1 MPVAFEQV
9 SFSYDGERDALE
21 NIDLVVDDGEFL
33 GVIGHTGSGKSTLVQ
48 LMNALLVP
56 TAGRVLVDGMDTRER
71 KLRRKVRTTVGL
83 AFQYP
88 ETQLFA
94 NTVAED
100 VAFGPRNLDLPD
112 GEVDRRVREALERV
126 GMDYAE
132 IAQRSPFD
140 LSGGQQRRVA
150 LAGILAMEPRVLVLD
165 EPAAGMD
172 PATVSEIRAYLRE
185 LNDQGLT
192 IVLVSH
198 SMDDVAELCSRII
211 VLDHGTLHM
220 QGTPAELFTA
230 QNAAELRRINLGVPR
245 ATKFALELAE
255 RGLEMPDPIL
265 DERQLVEALV
275 DLRNETHWTGTSVS
289 FEQKG

>member
-21 NIDLVVDDGEFL
+21 DIDLVVDDGEFL

-94 NTVAED
+94 NMVAED

-112 GEVDRRVREALERV
+112 DEVDRRVREALERV

-132 IAQRSPFD
+132 VAQRSPFD

-255 RGLEMPDPIL
+255 RGLEVPGPIL
-265 DERQLVEALV
+265 DERQLVEVLVAL
-275 DLRNETHWTGTSVS
+275 R
-289 FEQKG
+289 K

>member
-1 MPVAFEQV
+1 MPIAFEQV

-21 NIDLVVDDGEFL
+21 DIDLVVDDGEFL

-94 NTVAED
+94 NTVADD
-100 VAFGPRNLDLPD
+100 VAFGPRNLELSDD
-112 GEVDRRVREALERV
+112 EVNRRVRAALERV

-132 IAQRSPFD
+132 VAQRSPFD

-185 LNDQGLT
+185 LNDQDLT

-245 ATKFALELAE
+245 ATKFALELVE

-265 DERQLVEALV
+265 DERQLVEVLVAL
-275 DLRNETHWTGTSVS
+275 REKMG
-289 FEQKG
+289 

>member
-1 MPVAFEQV
+1 MPIAFEQV
-9 SFSYDGERDALE
+9 SFSYDDEHDALQ
-21 NIDLVVDDGEFL
+21 NIDLVVEDGEFL

-56 TAGRVLVDGMDTRER
+56 TAGCVLVDGLDTRER
-71 KLRRKVRTTVGL
+71 KLRREVRTKVGL

-100 VAFGPRNLDLPD
+100 VAFGPRNLGLSDD
-112 GEVDRRVREALERV
+112 EVNRRVREALDHV
-126 GMDYAE
+126 GLDYDA

-150 LAGILAMEPRVLVLD
+150 LAGILAMEPSVLVLD

-172 PATVSEIRAYLRE
+172 PATVDEIRNYLRD

-198 SMDDVAELCSRII
+198 SMDDVAELCSRIV
-211 VLDHGTLHM
+211 VLDHGVLHM
-220 QGTPAELFTA
+220 QGTPDELFTA
-230 QNAAELRRINLGVPR
+230 QNAAELRRINLDVPR
-245 ATKFALELAE
+245 ATKFALELAQC
-255 RGLEMPDPIL
+255 GLVLPEPIL
-265 DERQLVEALV
+265 DEQQLVEALIA
-275 DLRNETHWTGTSVS
+275 LRERNE
-289 FEQKG
+289 

>member
-1 MPVAFEQV
+1 MPIAFEQV
-9 SFSYDGERDALE
+9 SFSYDDERDALQ
-21 NIDLVVDDGEFL
+21 NIDLVVEDGEFL

-56 TAGRVLVDGMDTRER
+56 TAGRVLVDGLDTRER
-71 KLRRKVRTTVGL
+71 KLRREVRTKVGL

-100 VAFGPRNLDLPD
+100 VAFGPRNLGLSDD
-112 GEVDRRVREALERV
+112 EVSRRVREALDHV
-126 GMDYAE
+126 GLDYDA

-150 LAGILAMEPRVLVLD
+150 LAGILAMEPSVLVLD

-172 PATVSEIRAYLRE
+172 PATVDEIRNYLRD

-198 SMDDVAELCSRII
+198 SMDDVAELCSRIV
-211 VLDHGTLHM
+211 VLDHGVLHM
-220 QGTPAELFTA
+220 QGTPDELFTA
-230 QNAAELRRINLGVPR
+230 QNAAELRRINLDVPR
-245 ATKFALELAE
+245 ATKFALELAQ
-255 RGLEMPDPIL
+255 RGLVLPEPIL
-265 DERQLVEALV
+265 DEQQLVEALAA
-275 DLRNETHWTGTSVS
+275 LRERNE
-289 FEQKG
+289 

>member
-132 IAQRSPFD
+132 VAQRSPFD

-230 QNAAELRRINLGVPR
+230 QNAAELRRINLRVPR

>member
-1 MPVAFEQV
+1 MSVAFEQV

-21 NIDLVVDDGEFL
+21 DIELVVDDGEFL

-112 GEVDRRVREALERV
+112 DEVDRRVREALERV
-126 GMDYAE
+126 GHGLCGSRPTQSLRPFRRPTAQGCPCRHSRNGATGARARRASRRHGPGDGVRDPRLPAR
-132 IAQRSPFD
+132 AQRP
-140 LSGGQQRRVA
+140 GPHHRARVA
-150 LAGILAMEPRVLVLD
+150 FNG
-165 EPAAGMD
+165 
-172 PATVSEIRAYLRE
+172 
-185 LNDQGLT
+185 
-192 IVLVSH
+192 
-198 SMDDVAELCSRII
+198 
-211 VLDHGTLHM
+211 
-220 QGTPAELFTA
+220 
-230 QNAAELRRINLGVPR
+230 
-245 ATKFALELAE
+245 
-255 RGLEMPDPIL
+255 
-265 DERQLVEALV
+265 
-275 DLRNETHWTGTSVS
+275 
-289 FEQKG
+289 

>member
-21 NIDLVVDDGEFL
+21 NIDLVVDDGELL

-132 IAQRSPFD
+132 VAQRSPFD

-150 LAGILAMEPRVLVLD
+150 LAGVLAMEPRVLVLD

>member
-21 NIDLVVDDGEFL
+21 DIDLVVDDGEFL

-112 GEVDRRVREALERV
+112 DEVDRRVREALERV

-132 IAQRSPFD
+132 VAQRSPFD

-220 QGTPAELFTA
+220 QGTPAELFTT

-245 ATKFALELAE
+245 ATKFALELVE
-255 RGLEMPDPIL
+255 RGLEMPGPIL
-265 DERQLVEALV
+265 DERQLVEVLVAL
-275 DLRNETHWTGTSVS
+275 R
-289 FEQKG
+289 K

>member
-1 MPVAFEQV
+1 MPIAFEQV
-9 SFSYDGERDALE
+9 SFSYDDEHDALQ
-21 NIDLVVDDGEFL
+21 NIDLVVENGEFL

-48 LMNALLVP
+48 LMNALFVP
-56 TAGRVLVDGMDTRER
+56 TAGCVLVDGLDTRER
-71 KLRRKVRTTVGL
+71 KLRREVRTKVGL

-100 VAFGPRNLDLPD
+100 VAFGPRNLGLSDD
-112 GEVDRRVREALERV
+112 EVNRRVREALDHV
-126 GMDYAE
+126 GLDYDA

-150 LAGILAMEPRVLVLD
+150 LAGILAMEPSVLVLD

-172 PATVSEIRAYLRE
+172 PATVDEIRNYLRD

-198 SMDDVAELCSRII
+198 SMDDVAELCSRIV
-211 VLDHGTLHM
+211 VLDHGVLHM
-220 QGTPAELFTA
+220 QGTPDELFTA
-230 QNAAELRRINLGVPR
+230 QNAAELRRINLDVPR
-245 ATKFALELAE
+245 ATKFALELAQ
-255 RGLEMPDPIL
+255 RGLVLPEPIL
-265 DERQLVEALV
+265 DEQQLVEALIT
-275 DLRNETHWTGTSVS
+275 LHA
-289 FEQKG
+289 

>member
-1 MPVAFEQV
+1 MPIAFEQV
-9 SFSYDGERDALE
+9 SFSYDDERDALQ
-21 NIDLVVDDGEFL
+21 NIDLVVEDGEFL

-56 TAGRVLVDGMDTRER
+56 TAGCVLVDGLDTRER
-71 KLRRKVRTTVGL
+71 KLRREVRTKVGL

-100 VAFGPRNLDLPD
+100 VAFGPRNLGLCDD
-112 GEVDRRVREALERV
+112 EVNRRVREALDHV
-126 GMDYAE
+126 GLDYDA

-150 LAGILAMEPRVLVLD
+150 LAGILAMEPSVLVLD

-172 PATVSEIRAYLRE
+172 PATVDEIRNYLRD

-198 SMDDVAELCSRII
+198 SMDDVAELCSRIV
-211 VLDHGTLHM
+211 VLDHGVLHM
-220 QGTPAELFTA
+220 QGTSDELFTA
-230 QNAAELRRINLGVPR
+230 QNAVELRRINLDVPR
-245 ATKFALELAE
+245 ATKFALELAQ
-255 RGLEMPDPIL
+255 RGLVLPEPIL
-265 DERQLVEALV
+265 DEQQLVEALAA
-275 DLRNETHWTGTSVS
+275 LR
-289 FEQKG
+289 K

>member
-1 MPVAFEQV
+1 MPIAFEQV
-9 SFSYDGERDALE
+9 SFSYDGEHDALE
-21 NIDLVVDDGEFL
+21 DIDLVVDDGEFL

-94 NTVAED
+94 NTVADD
-100 VAFGPRNLDLPD
+100 VAFGPRNLELSDD
-112 GEVDRRVREALERV
+112 EVNRRVREALERV

-132 IAQRSPFD
+132 VAQRSPFD

-220 QGTPAELFTA
+220 QGTPVELFTA

-265 DERQLVEALV
+265 DERQLVEVLIAL
-275 DLRNETHWTGTSVS
+275 REKMG
-289 FEQKG
+289 

>member
-1 MPVAFEQV
+1 MSIAFEQV
-9 SFSYDGERDALE
+9 SFSYDDEHDALQ
-21 NIDLVVDDGEFL
+21 NIDLVVEDGEFL

-56 TAGRVLVDGMDTRER
+56 TAGCVLVDGLDTRER
-71 KLRRKVRTTVGL
+71 KLRREVRTKVGL

-100 VAFGPRNLDLPD
+100 VAFGPRNLGLSDD
-112 GEVDRRVREALERV
+112 EVNRRVREALDHV
-126 GMDYAE
+126 GLDYDA

-150 LAGILAMEPRVLVLD
+150 LAGILAMEPSVLVLD

-172 PATVSEIRAYLRE
+172 PATVDEIRNYLRD
-185 LNDQGLT
+185 LNDRGLT

-198 SMDDVAELCSRII
+198 SMDDVAELCSRIV
-211 VLDHGTLHM
+211 VLDHGVLHM
-220 QGTPAELFTA
+220 QGTPDELFTA
-230 QNAAELRRINLGVPR
+230 QNAAELRRINLDVPR
-245 ATKFALELAE
+245 ATKFALELAQ
-255 RGLEMPDPIL
+255 RGLVLPEPIL
-265 DERQLVEALV
+265 DEQQLVEALIT
-275 DLRNETHWTGTSVS
+275 LHA
-289 FEQKG
+289 

>member
-21 NIDLVVDDGEFL
+21 DIDLVVDDGEFL

-132 IAQRSPFD
+132 VAQRSPFD

>member
-21 NIDLVVDDGEFL
+21 DIDLVVDDGEFL

-94 NTVAED
+94 NMVAED

-112 GEVDRRVREALERV
+112 DEVDRRVREALERV

-132 IAQRSPFD
+132 VAQRSPFD

-198 SMDDVAELCSRII
+198 SMDDVAELCSHII

-255 RGLEMPDPIL
+255 RGLEVPGPIL

-275 DLRNETHWTGTSVS
+275 ALRE
-289 FEQKG
+289 

>member
-1 MPVAFEQV
+1 MPIAFEQV
-9 SFSYDGERDALE
+9 SFSYDDEHDALQ
-21 NIDLVVDDGEFL
+21 NIDLVVEDGEFL

-56 TAGRVLVDGMDTRER
+56 TAGCVLVDGLDTRER
-71 KLRRKVRTTVGL
+71 KLRREVRTKVGL

-100 VAFGPRNLDLPD
+100 VAFGPRNLGLSDD
-112 GEVDRRVREALERV
+112 EVDRRVGEALDHV
-126 GMDYAE
+126 GLDYDA

-150 LAGILAMEPRVLVLD
+150 LAGILAMEPSVLVLD

-172 PATVSEIRAYLRE
+172 PATVDEIRNYLCD

-211 VLDHGTLHM
+211 VLDHGVLHM
-220 QGTPAELFTA
+220 QGTPDELFTA
-230 QNAAELRRINLGVPR
+230 QNAAELRRINLDVPR
-245 ATKFALELAE
+245 ATKFALELAQ
-255 RGLEMPDPIL
+255 RGLVLPEPIL
-265 DERQLVEALV
+265 DEQQLVEALIA
-275 DLRNETHWTGTSVS
+275 LRERNE
-289 FEQKG
+289 

>member
-1 MPVAFEQV
+1 MPIAFEQV
-9 SFSYDGERDALE
+9 SFSYDDERDALQ
-21 NIDLVVDDGEFL
+21 NIDLVVEDGEFL

-56 TAGRVLVDGMDTRER
+56 TAGCVLVDGLDTRER
-71 KLRRKVRTTVGL
+71 KLRREVRTKVGL

-100 VAFGPRNLDLPD
+100 VAFGPRNLGLCDD
-112 GEVDRRVREALERV
+112 EVNRRVREALDHV
-126 GMDYAE
+126 GLDYDA

-150 LAGILAMEPRVLVLD
+150 LAGILAMEPSVLVLD

-172 PATVSEIRAYLRE
+172 PATVDEIRNYLRD
-185 LNDQGLT
+185 LNNQGLT

-198 SMDDVAELCSRII
+198 SMDDVAELCSRIV
-211 VLDHGTLHM
+211 VLDHGVLHM
-220 QGTPAELFTA
+220 QGTPDELFTA
-230 QNAAELRRINLGVPR
+230 QNAAELRRINLDVPR
-245 ATKFALELAE
+245 ATKFALELAQC
-255 RGLEMPDPIL
+255 GLVLPEPIL
-265 DERQLVEALV
+265 DEQQLVEALIA
-275 DLRNETHWTGTSVS
+275 LRERNE
-289 FEQKG
+289 

>member
-21 NIDLVVDDGEFL
+21 DIDLVVDDGEFL

-56 TAGRVLVDGMDTRER
+56 TAGRALVDGMDTRER

-112 GEVDRRVREALERV
+112 DEVDRRVREALERV

-132 IAQRSPFD
+132 VAQRSPFD

-255 RGLEMPDPIL
+255 RGLEVPGPIL
-265 DERQLVEALV
+265 DERQLVEVLVAL
-275 DLRNETHWTGTSVS
+275 R
-289 FEQKG
+289 K

>member
-21 NIDLVVDDGEFL
+21 DIELVVGDGEFL

-112 GEVDRRVREALERV
+112 DEVDRRVREALERV

-132 IAQRSPFD
+132 VAQRSPFD

-198 SMDDVAELCSRII
+198 SMDDVAELCSHII

-255 RGLEMPDPIL
+255 RGLEVPGPIL
-265 DERQLVEALV
+265 DERQLVEVLVAL
-275 DLRNETHWTGTSVS
+275 R
-289 FEQKG
+289 K

>member
-1 MPVAFEQV
+1 MPIAFEQV
-9 SFSYDGERDALE
+9 SFSYDDERDALQ
-21 NIDLVVDDGEFL
+21 NIDLVVEDGEFL

-56 TAGRVLVDGMDTRER
+56 TAGCVLVDGLDTRER
-71 KLRRKVRTTVGL
+71 KLRREVRTKVGL

-100 VAFGPRNLDLPD
+100 VAFGPRNLGLCDD
-112 GEVDRRVREALERV
+112 EVNRRVREALDHV
-126 GMDYAE
+126 GLDYDA

-150 LAGILAMEPRVLVLD
+150 LAGILAMEPSVLVLD

-172 PATVSEIRAYLRE
+172 PATVDEIRNYLRD

-198 SMDDVAELCSRII
+198 SMDDVAELCSRIV
-211 VLDHGTLHM
+211 VLDHGVLHM
-220 QGTPAELFTA
+220 QGTPDELFTA
-230 QNAAELRRINLGVPR
+230 QNAAELRRINLDVPR
-245 ATKFALELAE
+245 ATKFALELAQC
-255 RGLEMPDPIL
+255 GLVLPEPIL
-265 DERQLVEALV
+265 DEQQLVEALIA
-275 DLRNETHWTGTSVS
+275 LRERNE
-289 FEQKG
+289 

>member
-1 MPVAFEQV
+1 MPIAFEQV
-9 SFSYDGERDALE
+9 SFSYDDEHDALQ

-56 TAGRVLVDGMDTRER
+56 TAGCVLVDGLDTRER
-71 KLRRKVRTTVGL
+71 KLRREVRTKVGL

-100 VAFGPRNLDLPD
+100 VAFGPRNLGLSDD
-112 GEVDRRVREALERV
+112 EVNRRVREALDHV
-126 GMDYAE
+126 GLDYDA

-150 LAGILAMEPRVLVLD
+150 LAGILAMEPSVLVLD

-172 PATVSEIRAYLRE
+172 PATVDEIRNYLRD

-198 SMDDVAELCSRII
+198 SMDDVAELCSRIV
-211 VLDHGTLHM
+211 VLDHGVLHM
-220 QGTPAELFTA
+220 QGTPDELFTA
-230 QNAAELRRINLGVPR
+230 QNAAELRRINLDVPR
-245 ATKFALELAE
+245 ATKFALELAQ
-255 RGLEMPDPIL
+255 RGLVLPEPIL
-265 DERQLVEALV
+265 DEQQLVEALIA
-275 DLRNETHWTGTSVS
+275 LRERNE
-289 FEQKG
+289 

>member
-21 NIDLVVDDGEFL
+21 DIELVVDDGEFL

-100 VAFGPRNLDLPD
+100 VAFGPLNLDLPD
-112 GEVDRRVREALERV
+112 DEVDRRVREALERV

-132 IAQRSPFD
+132 VAQRSPFD

-198 SMDDVAELCSRII
+198 SMDDVAELCSHII

-255 RGLEMPDPIL
+255 RGLEVPGPIL
-265 DERQLVEALV
+265 DERQLVEVLVAL
-275 DLRNETHWTGTSVS
+275 R
-289 FEQKG
+289 K

>member
-21 NIDLVVDDGEFL
+21 DIDLVVDDGEFL

-112 GEVDRRVREALERV
+112 DEVDRRVREALERV

-132 IAQRSPFD
+132 VAQRSPFD

-211 VLDHGTLHM
+211 VLDHGTRHR

-255 RGLEMPDPIL
+255 RGLEVPGPIL
-265 DERQLVEALV
+265 DERQLVEVLVAL
-275 DLRNETHWTGTSVS
+275 R
-289 FEQKG
+289 K

>member
-21 NIDLVVDDGEFL
+21 DIDLVVDDGEFL

-71 KLRRKVRTTVGL
+71 KLRRKVRTTIGL

-112 GEVDRRVREALERV
+112 DEVDRRVREALERV

-132 IAQRSPFD
+132 VAQRSPFD

-198 SMDDVAELCSRII
+198 SMDDVAELCSHII

-255 RGLEMPDPIL
+255 RGLEVPGPIL
-265 DERQLVEALV
+265 DERQLVEVLVAL
-275 DLRNETHWTGTSVS
+275 R
-289 FEQKG
+289 K

>member
-21 NIDLVVDDGEFL
+21 DIDLVVDDGEFL

-112 GEVDRRVREALERV
+112 DEVDRRVREALERV

-132 IAQRSPFD
+132 VAQRSPFD

-198 SMDDVAELCSRII
+198 SMDDVAELCSHII

>member
-1 MPVAFEQV
+1 MPIAFEQV
-9 SFSYDGERDALE
+9 SFSYDDECDALQ
-21 NIDLVVDDGEFL
+21 NIDLVVEDGEFL

-56 TAGRVLVDGMDTRER
+56 TAGCVLVDGLDTRER
-71 KLRRKVRTTVGL
+71 KLRREVRTKVGL

-100 VAFGPRNLDLPD
+100 VAFGPRNLGLSDD
-112 GEVDRRVREALERV
+112 EVNRRVREALDHV
-126 GMDYAE
+126 GLDYDA

-150 LAGILAMEPRVLVLD
+150 LAGILAMEPSVLVLD

-172 PATVSEIRAYLRE
+172 PATVDEIRNYLRD

-198 SMDDVAELCSRII
+198 SMDDVAELCSRIV
-211 VLDHGTLHM
+211 VLDHGVLHM
-220 QGTPAELFTA
+220 QGTPDELFTA
-230 QNAAELRRINLGVPR
+230 QNAAELRRINLDVPR
-245 ATKFALELAE
+245 ATKFALELAQC
-255 RGLEMPDPIL
+255 GLVLPEPIL
-265 DERQLVEALV
+265 DEQQLVEALIA
-275 DLRNETHWTGTSVS
+275 LRERNE
-289 FEQKG
+289 

>member
-21 NIDLVVDDGEFL
+21 DIDLVVDDGEFL

-88 ETQLFA
+88 ESQLFA

-112 GEVDRRVREALERV
+112 DEVDRRVREALERV

-132 IAQRSPFD
+132 VAQRSPFD

-198 SMDDVAELCSRII
+198 SMDDVAELCSHII

-255 RGLEMPDPIL
+255 RGLEVPGPIL
-265 DERQLVEALV
+265 DERQLVEVLVAL
-275 DLRNETHWTGTSVS
+275 R
-289 FEQKG
+289 K

>member
-21 NIDLVVDDGEFL
+21 DIDLVVDDGEFL

-112 GEVDRRVREALERV
+112 DEVDRRVREALERV

-132 IAQRSPFD
+132 VAQRSPFD

-198 SMDDVAELCSRII
+198 SMDDVAELCSHII

-255 RGLEMPDPIL
+255 RGLEVPGPIL

-275 DLRNETHWTGTSVS
+275 ALR
-289 FEQKG
+289 K

>member
-21 NIDLVVDDGEFL
+21 DIDLVVDDGEFL

-132 IAQRSPFD
+132 VAQRSPFD

-172 PATVSEIRAYLRE
+172 PATVSEIRAYLSE

>member
-1 MPVAFEQV
+1 MPIAFEQV
-9 SFSYDGERDALE
+9 SFSYDDERDALKD
-21 NIDLVVDDGEFL
+21 IDLVVDDGEFL

-56 TAGRVLVDGMDTRER
+56 TAGCVLVDGLDTRER
-71 KLRRKVRTTVGL
+71 KLRREVRTKVGL

-100 VAFGPRNLDLPD
+100 VAFGPRNLGLSDD
-112 GEVDRRVREALERV
+112 EVNRRVREALDHV
-126 GMDYAE
+126 GLDYDA

-150 LAGILAMEPRVLVLD
+150 LAGILAMEPSVLVLD

-172 PATVSEIRAYLRE
+172 PATVDEIRNYLRD

-198 SMDDVAELCSRII
+198 SMDDVAELCSRIV
-211 VLDHGTLHM
+211 VLDHGVLHM
-220 QGTPAELFTA
+220 QGTPDELFTA
-230 QNAAELRRINLGVPR
+230 QNAAELRRINLDVPR
-245 ATKFALELAE
+245 ATKFALELAQ
-255 RGLEMPDPIL
+255 RGLVLPEPIL
-265 DERQLVEALV
+265 DEQQLVEALIT
-275 DLRNETHWTGTSVS
+275 LHA
-289 FEQKG
+289 

>member
-21 NIDLVVDDGEFL
+21 DIELVVDDGELL

-112 GEVDRRVREALERV
+112 DEVDRRVREALERV

-132 IAQRSPFD
+132 VAQRSPFD

-198 SMDDVAELCSRII
+198 SMDDVAELCSHII

-255 RGLEMPDPIL
+255 RGLEVPGPIL
-265 DERQLVEALV
+265 DERQLVEVLVAL
-275 DLRNETHWTGTSVS
+275 R
-289 FEQKG
+289 K

>member
-21 NIDLVVDDGEFL
+21 DIDLVVDDGEFL

-71 KLRRKVRTTVGL
+71 KLRRRVRTTVGL

-88 ETQLFA
+88 ESQLFA

-112 GEVDRRVREALERV
+112 DEVDRRVREALERV

-132 IAQRSPFD
+132 VAQRSPFD

-255 RGLEMPDPIL
+255 RGLEVPDPIL
-265 DERQLVEALV
+265 DERQLVEVLVAL
-275 DLRNETHWTGTSVS
+275 REKIG
-289 FEQKG
+289 

>member
-21 NIDLVVDDGEFL
+21 DIELVVDDGEFL

-94 NTVAED
+94 NTVADD
-100 VAFGPRNLDLPD
+100 VAFGPRNLELSDD
-112 GEVDRRVREALERV
+112 EVDRRVREALERV

-132 IAQRSPFD
+132 VAQRSPFD

-198 SMDDVAELCSRII
+198 SMDDVAELCSHII

-255 RGLEMPDPIL
+255 RGLEVPGPIL
-265 DERQLVEALV
+265 DERQLVEVLVAL
-275 DLRNETHWTGTSVS
+275 R
-289 FEQKG
+289 K

>member
-21 NIDLVVDDGEFL
+21 DIELVVDDGEFL

-112 GEVDRRVREALERV
+112 DEVDRRVREALERV

-132 IAQRSPFD
+132 VAQRSPFG

-198 SMDDVAELCSRII
+198 SMDDVAELCSHII

-255 RGLEMPDPIL
+255 RGLEVPGPIL
-265 DERQLVEALV
+265 DERQLVEVLVAL
-275 DLRNETHWTGTSVS
+275 R
-289 FEQKG
+289 K

>member
-21 NIDLVVDDGEFL
+21 DIDLVVDDGEFL

-112 GEVDRRVREALERV
+112 DEVDRRVREALERV

-132 IAQRSPFD
+132 VAQRSPFD

-198 SMDDVAELCSRII
+198 SMDDVAELCSHII

-255 RGLEMPDPIL
+255 RGLEVPGPIL
-265 DERQLVEALV
+265 DERQLVEVLVAL
-275 DLRNETHWTGTSVS
+275 R
-289 FEQKG
+289 K